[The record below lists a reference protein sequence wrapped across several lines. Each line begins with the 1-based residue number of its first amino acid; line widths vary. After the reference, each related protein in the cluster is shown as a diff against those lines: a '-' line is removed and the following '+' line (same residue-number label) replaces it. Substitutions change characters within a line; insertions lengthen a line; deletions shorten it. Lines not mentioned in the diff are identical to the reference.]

1 VFEDYM
7 AEANQIIGAH
17 NTGRQFRKSAN
28 LAYKWADRN
37 PRQPDQSANTNPVQL
52 MFEFLKH
59 LAENGGLNL
68 AVKINRE
75 FLNAITKEGN

>member
-1 VFEDYM
+1 M
-7 AEANQIIGAH
+7 AEANQILGAH

-28 LAYKWADRN
+28 LAYKWADKN
-37 PRQPDQSANTNPVQL
+37 PRQVDQSPNTNPVQL

-68 AVKINRE
+68 AVRINRE
-75 FLNAITKEGN
+75 CLNAISKEGN